1 MLRVLLGNV
10 FLLVVWFIGV
20 YHIRLVSLKSPFVI
34 LKFYQMRVG
43 LRLDRECRGKF
54 GSGLISGGA
63 PSDSSAY
70 PLLFFLLRYILWT
83 LQLGLLFWSHFTKLL

>member
-10 FLLVVWFIGV
+10 FLLVVWFIWV
-20 YHIRLVSLKSPFVI
+20 YHIRLVKISFVI

-43 LRLDRECRGKF
+43 FRLDRECRGKF

-70 PLLFFLLRYILWT
+70 PLLLLRYILWT
-83 LQLGLLFWSHFTKLL
+83 LQLGLLFWSHFTKSL